1 MTLKARDC
9 SPILPR
15 PAPADAAWLSRLA
28 TASRHGDIVLRLEEG
43 REDEPVVRCEVDGTW
58 WAGRYVGSVVFEGR
72 RLDIA
77 PRFGEETLKSW
88 IAGAFNLALVDTP
101 GRLEADDSFVARL
114 LAAVWSRAFVAAA
127 RHGPPSLRA
136 DTRESGSVVRGRI
149 DVPATILLRAA
160 GRPGVASI
168 RREKSLDHAIAAAI
182 VAAWAELSRTL
193 GRDGDWLPERL
204 AEIIPH
210 MVGAVGSRPRVPRK
224 EEIDRV
230 RLTPITAGFRS
241 LAELSARIASRR
253 GLSPLSSD
261 GGECKGLLLDVAE
274 LWELYVLGALRRAW
288 PGADVAHGTRDLGE
302 TRPLLTNRVGSGIG
316 IMKPDAVVRSA
327 GRALLVADAKYK
339 RLLPTQYTQ
348 APQREDIY
356 QMAAYVSRFGAGGA
370 PGALIYPEDPESP
383 GTSPAEAGGP
393 WMMADG
399 SAISF
404 ITLPHRVDAAADKL
418 IRVLGDLNAGS
429 PQATGRFA
437 A

>member
-15 PAPADAAWLSRLA
+15 PTSVDAAWLSRLA
-28 TASRHGDIVLRLEEG
+28 AASRHGGMVLRLEEG
-43 REDEPVVRCEVDGTW
+43 REDEPVVRCETDGTW
-58 WAGRYVGSVVFEGR
+58 WAGRYVGSIAFEGR

-88 IAGAFNLALVDTP
+88 IAGAFNLALADTP

-149 DVPATILLRAA
+149 DVSATILLRAA
-160 GRPGVASI
+160 GRPGVAST
-168 RREKSLDHAIAAAI
+168 RREKSLDHAITAAI

-193 GRDGDWLPERL
+193 GRDGDWLPDRL

-210 MVGAVGSRPRVPRK
+210 MVGAVGARPRVPRK

-230 RLTPITAGFRS
+230 RLTPITAGFRP

-253 GLSPLSSD
+253 GLSPLSTD
-261 GGECKGLLLDVAE
+261 EGECKGVLLDVAE

-302 TRPLLTNRVGSGIG
+302 TRPLLINQGGSGIG
-316 IMKPDAVVRSA
+316 MMKPDAVVRSA
-327 GRALLVADAKYK
+327 GRPLLVADAKYK
-339 RLLPTQYTQ
+339 RLWPTQYTQ

-356 QMAAYVSRFGAGGA
+356 QMAAYVGRFGAGSA
-370 PGALIYPEDPESP
+370 PGALIYPEDPECP
-383 GTSPAEAGGP
+383 GKPPAEAGGP
-393 WMMADG
+393 WLTADG

-418 IRVLGDLNAGS
+418 IRELGDLNS
-429 PQATGRFA
+429 ENPQATGRFA